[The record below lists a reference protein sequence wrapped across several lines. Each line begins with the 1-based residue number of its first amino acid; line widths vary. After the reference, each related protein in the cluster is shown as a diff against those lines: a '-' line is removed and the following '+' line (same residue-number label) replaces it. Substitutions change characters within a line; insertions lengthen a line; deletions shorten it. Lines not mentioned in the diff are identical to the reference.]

1 MQLYALGPRVTRQRQ
16 YHNHST
22 ERRRAVYHSGDNQT
36 RHSRRGP
43 NHICVYCP
51 PPDAR
56 RGPKHIRVYF
66 SPINPNP
73 RKGHSADLLADGV
86 LPLHLRPLTQI
97 APAYTGLSD
106 PLTLTRITQ
115 LAAGLA
121 LPSKSPRR
129 CPKRRPKAH
138 LCIMT
143 PPRTAFTRIL
153 TAGAEPAVPLRPD
166 ARHTCVYGWQ
176 LANPPNPPS
185 LDPQR
190 LAMNE
195 RHATNRCRITTLHFL
210 RSEPPWMLS
219 P

>member
-1 MQLYALGPRVTRQRQ
+1 MQFYALGVQGMLTTTRRGL
-16 YHNHST
+16 T

-56 RGPKHIRVYF
+56 RGPKHICVYCP
-66 SPINPNP
+66 PINPNP
-73 RKGHSADLLADGV
+73 QQGHAAGPLADDV
-86 LPLHLRPLTQI
+86 LPLHPWPKTQI
-97 APAYTGLSD
+97 ASAYTGLSD
-106 PLTLTRITQ
+106 PSTYKDTQ

-121 LPSKSPRR
+121 LLS
-129 CPKRRPKAH
+129 
-138 LCIMT
+138 
-143 PPRTAFTRIL
+143 L
-153 TAGAEPAVPLRPD
+153 TAALAAVLLRPD
-166 ARHTCVYGWQ
+166 AHHPCIDERQ

-190 LAMNE
+190 LATNK
-195 RHATNRCRITTLHFL
+195 RHATNGRRISSPYLL
-210 RSEPPWMLS
+210 RSEPPWRCS